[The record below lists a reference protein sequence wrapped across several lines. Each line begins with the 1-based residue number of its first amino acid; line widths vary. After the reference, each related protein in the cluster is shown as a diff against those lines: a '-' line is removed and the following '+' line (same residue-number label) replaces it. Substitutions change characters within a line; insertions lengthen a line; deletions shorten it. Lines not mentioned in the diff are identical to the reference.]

1 MEKRPVVVGADVNIV
16 EDVPT
21 TIYMTNNNFGDNLK
35 ILNSIP
41 PNGSWG
47 ADDSNPITNYANLSN
62 IEFWIN
68 QQGDDAVYDTNRSCI
83 VLRNK
88 FILNVAACSATNIGA
103 DYTLGPKQGSYPV
116 SSSNMGPGKLILKEG
131 AWWYARCKVKYTSS
145 TYSYLYNEF
154 EEPVAIALAPLNACC
169 GLEQT

>member
-21 TIYMTNNNFGDNLK
+21 TIYMTNNNYGDNLK

-62 IEFWIN
+62 VEFWIN
-68 QQGDDAVYDTNRSCI
+68 
-83 VLRNK
+83 
-88 FILNVAACSATNIGA
+88 
-103 DYTLGPKQGSYPV
+103 
-116 SSSNMGPGKLILKEG
+116 
-131 AWWYARCKVKYTSS
+131 
-145 TYSYLYNEF
+145 
-154 EEPVAIALAPLNACC
+154 
-169 GLEQT
+169 